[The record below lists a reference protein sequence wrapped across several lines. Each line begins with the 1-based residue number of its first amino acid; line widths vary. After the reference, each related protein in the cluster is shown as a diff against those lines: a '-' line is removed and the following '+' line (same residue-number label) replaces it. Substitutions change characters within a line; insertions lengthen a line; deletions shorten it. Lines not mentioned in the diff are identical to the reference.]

1 MQVLKFLFED
11 KEYILSHKLN
21 KNKFFNIKIIKMISS
36 QCFIE
41 IW

>member
-1 MQVLKFLFED
+1 MQVLKFLFEEN
-11 KEYILSHKLN
+11 KYILSHELN
-21 KNKFFNIKIIKMISS
+21 KNKFFNIKTIKMVSS